1 MFAVDEVTAEAIR
14 NTMQTGGEL
23 SAVSELRRSFLLI
36 TDNAEAKRGV
46 RIIASSKPL
55 LLAKPIRGRRP
66 RYPLRRDVPAGDVVD
81 CDDVDGITC

>member
-66 RYPLRRDVPAGDVVD
+66 RYP
-81 CDDVDGITC
+81 